1 MQQSFATTEG
11 GQDCLLAFVGIGFM
25 AKATTKV
32 DRKATAKQ
40 TKQSKQKTASGEFLS
55 LGEYAHRII
64 AKQYHRLVKQEEGVL
79 QDKDPEHLHQ
89 MRVATRRLRTA
100 LQVVG
105 VAVKLPKPAQAKHV
119 QALTKVLG
127 TLRDLDVQIAALQ
140 NEYHPQVPAAEQKL
154 IEQAIKHLHKQRNN
168 AFAEV
173 KSALTEERY
182 GDLKA
187 AYKTWL
193 DQPEYTPLAQL
204 PLEAVLPELLS
215 PLLSELLLHPAW
227 LIAAADQSGDGGE
240 TLHDL
245 RKTCKHAR
253 YQAEFFTEVYTKS
266 FEAWVNELKQI
277 QENLGI
283 VQDTHVLLGILADD
297 VLDSALADKMPKL
310 NHAIQ
315 QQQTSAMTD
324 WDATRL
330 RYLDTKFR
338 RSLYQM
344 ILSPSLSTSK

>member
-1 MQQSFATTEG
+1 M
-11 GQDCLLAFVGIGFM
+11 V
-25 AKATTKV
+25 KATTKV

-40 TKQSKQKTASGEFLS
+40 TKRSKQKTASGEFLS

-64 AKQYHRLVKQEEGVL
+64 AKQYHRLVKQEEGLL

-105 VAVKLPKPAQAKHV
+105 VAVKLPKPAQAKHL

-154 IEQAIKHLHKQRNN
+154 IEQAIKHLHKQRND

-193 DQPEYTPLAQL
+193 EVSAGTG
-204 PLEAVLPELLS
+204 
-215 PLLSELLLHPAW
+215 
-227 LIAAADQSGDGGE
+227 AANGRGRS
-240 TLHDL
+240 
-245 RKTCKHAR
+245 C
-253 YQAEFFTEVYTKS
+253 
-266 FEAWVNELKQI
+266 
-277 QENLGI
+277 
-283 VQDTHVLLGILADD
+283 
-297 VLDSALADKMPKL
+297 
-310 NHAIQ
+310 
-315 QQQTSAMTD
+315 D
-324 WDATRL
+324 W
-330 RYLDTKFR
+330 
-338 RSLYQM
+338 
-344 ILSPSLSTSK
+344 